1 MLDPTAL
8 FRLSPH
14 LDADN
19 CNQHA
24 DERPTLLVTLG
35 SFGDAGET
43 QALIDNHLLERFANH
58 KLGNFDVDQLF
69 DYTGRRP
76 TIVFDHNHF
85 RQYEAPE
92 IALHKVTDASGKDF
106 LLLNGPEPSLQW
118 ERMAASIEELMN
130 RFNVDRTVI
139 LQSMP
144 APAPHTRPVHV
155 SGYAT
160 DPALLGDRDG
170 IPGVF
175 QMGASFT
182 GLLTLRL
189 GEHGKD
195 VVGLVAHVPH
205 YLSDNPYPEAA
216 IALLNQVGAAGGL
229 QVSPGPELQAAAEA
243 TRRMVDAQVA
253 QSEEA
258 QQVVAALEEQFER
271 WMDARAL
278 TTQADVP
285 SADEIGAEVEEFLKG
300 LGDEPQAPPSAPTP
314 PLN

>member
-1 MLDPTAL
+1 MLDPSAL

-14 LDADN
+14 LDAEN
-19 CNQHA
+19 CSQRP

-35 SFGDAGET
+35 SYGDAGET
-43 QALIDNHLLERFANH
+43 QELLDNHLLEHFANH
-58 KLGNFDVDQLF
+58 KIGDFDVDQLF

-92 IALHKVTDASGKDF
+92 IALHKVTDNAGNGF

-118 ERMAASIEELMN
+118 ERMASAIEDVIN
-130 RFNVDRTVI
+130 RFNVDRTLI

-155 SGYAT
+155 SGFAT

-189 GEHGKD
+189 GEHGKP

-205 YLSDNPYPEAA
+205 YLADNAYPEAA
-216 IALLNQVGAAGGL
+216 IALLQQVGSASGL
-229 QVSPGPELQAAAEA
+229 HVEPDDALLQAAQS
-243 TRRMVDAQVA
+243 TRQLVDAQVA

-258 QQVVAALEEQFER
+258 QRVVASLEEQFEK

-278 TTQADVP
+278 TSQADVP

-300 LGDEPQAPPSAPTP
+300 LDDGPAADS
-314 PLN
+314 PLQ